1 MKKMMTILLLLC
13 MVMAAAPVSAEEY
26 SGIGWEVSGQVDRDH
41 FSYLLQSLWMNMGE
55 DGSDEMLA
63 AADALLAF
71 ANEFSFRGEAGEK
84 ALQARLCLKDQIIV
98 QAGMGQG
105 EDGGILF
112 DTSLL
117 PGYVLAVPAEKLQQM
132 EAQLSS
138 VIQQKTPA
146 EIAAAGNR
154 FLLGMNSLCAENR
167 ADFEALQVS
176 AKEEATQKTV
186 QGVPYKFSHI
196 TVYQMTGEDIFLGM
210 QKLMNGT
217 LTLLEEYLIGIGVP
231 EDQVSVR
238 LSEEVLSE
246 DNAFGQVQ
254 IRATCFRQLL
264 ALSSQQ
270 PCTYWNIE
278 MEAAGETYYAELLNT
293 PGFSAPESFYL
304 RLYRMMDGEEVTLL
318 SLNTETGR
326 TEEETYFTAT
336 LDWTGTVFTLDVRQY
351 ERINGGIDTQVRFYL
366 NDPDAPLGQIVFSWW
381 PLAKA
386 PDGPKTEDAQVTDVL
401 EPLDDALKNQLQTA
415 LQSGAGSALVQ
426 VIMAMPEEAETLMNL
441 MVQLQE

>member
-1 MKKMMTILLLLC
+1 MKKIITVLLLLC
-13 MVMAAAPVSAEEY
+13 LVMAAAPVSAEEY
-26 SGIGWEVSGQVDRDH
+26 PGIGWDVSGQIDRDH

-71 ANEFSFRGEAGEK
+71 ANELSFRGEAGEK

-98 QAGMGQG
+98 QAGVGQG

-138 VIQQKTPA
+138 IIQQKTPA

-154 FLLGMNSLCAENR
+154 FLLGMNSLCAEIR
-167 ADFEALQVS
+167 ADFAALQVS
-176 AKEEATQKTV
+176 VKEEATQKTV
-186 QGVPYKFSHI
+186 QGVPYKFSYI

-238 LSEEVLSE
+238 LSEDVLSK
-246 DNAFGQVQ
+246 DNAFGQMQ
-254 IRATCFRQLL
+254 IRATCFQQRL
-264 ALSSQQ
+264 ALSSQR
-270 PCTYWNIE
+270 PCTYWNLE
-278 MEAAGETYYAELLNT
+278 MDAAGETYYAEMLIT
-293 PGFSAPESFYL
+293 PGFSAPVALYL
-304 RLYRMMDGEEVTLL
+304 RMFQMMDGEEVTLL

-351 ERINGGIDTQVRFYL
+351 ERIMGGTDTQLRFYL
-366 NDPDAPLGQIVFSWW
+366 NDPDVPLGQFAFSWW
-381 PLAKA
+381 PLSGAA
-386 PDGPKTEDAQVTDVL
+386 DGPKTEGALVIDVL
-401 EPLDDALKNQLQTA
+401 EPLDDTLKNQLQTA

-441 MVQLQE
+441 MVQLRE